1 MISLVT
7 KAMPRSTQAKN
18 SRSRTALIAALN
30 RAARE
35 ASGLGAVFG
44 EAVARRMGIDPTA
57 LECLGTIADRDDTT
71 AGELAAAMGL
81 TTGAVTG
88 VIDRL
93 EKAGL
98 ARRVRDGDDRRKVF
112 VRATP
117 KALAR
122 ANAFYGP
129 LGRAADALTARYSDE
144 EIALLADYF
153 ARSRDVVLAE
163 IARLKSGKP

>member
-1 MISLVT
+1 MSL
-7 KAMPRSTQAKN
+7 PRQAK
-18 SRSRTALIAALN
+18 SRPSRASLIAALN

-44 EAVARRMGIDPTA
+44 EAVARRMGVDPTA
-57 LECLGTIADRDDTT
+57 LECLGAIADRDDMT
-71 AGELAAAMGL
+71 AGALAEAMGL

-88 VIDRL
+88 VVDRL

-98 ARRVRDGDDRRKVF
+98 ARRVRDGEDRRKVF

-122 ANAFYGP
+122 ANAYYGP
-129 LGRAADALTARYSDE
+129 LGRAVDALAASYNDK

-153 ARSRDVVLAE
+153 ARSRDTVLAE
-163 IARLKSGKP
+163 IAKLNGSRA

>member
-1 MISLVT
+1 MD
-7 KAMPRSTQAKN
+7 RQAK
-18 SRSRTALIAALN
+18 SRPSRASLIAALN

-44 EAVARRMGIDPTA
+44 EAVARRMGVDPTA
-57 LECLGTIADRDDTT
+57 LECLGAIADRADMT
-71 AGELAAAMGL
+71 AGALAEAMGL

-88 VIDRL
+88 VVDRL

-98 ARRVRDGDDRRKVF
+98 ARRVRDGEDRRKVF

-122 ANAFYGP
+122 ANAYYGP
-129 LGRAADALTARYSDE
+129 LGRAVDALAASYNDK

-153 ARSRDVVLAE
+153 ARSRDTVLAE
-163 IARLKSGKP
+163 IAKLNGSRA